1 MGKRPQV
8 SQPTIS
14 GAHTELIV
22 HCSAGTAELGSTCRH
37 ETGLLWHQSSIGR
50 AGRWLSHNPEKHCL
64 YFYSRLWVLL
74 LLLPHKVDGQR
85 EVWVRGRGHLG
96 SWGTRGQSW
105 GTRGQQWM
113 NILGTD
119 SFTPQAAIVHERV
132 FHDLGNYVV
141 LLKVLSTFSTKRERG
156 RICTVKSKD
165 QAKVNRII

>member
-14 GAHTELIV
+14 GAHTELV
-22 HCSAGTAELGSTCRH
+22 VCCNNAGTAERGKHLSSWDRTTVAPELYRPH
-37 ETGLLWHQSSIGR
+37 RSVTFTQPREALLI
-50 AGRWLSHNPEKHCL
+50 LSHKALSTASTTSTQGWWLE
-64 YFYSRLWVLL
+64 
-74 LLLPHKVDGQR
+74 
-85 EVWVRGRGHLG
+85 RGRGHLG
-96 SWGTRGQSW
+96 SWGTRGQ
-105 GTRGQQWM
+105 QWM
-113 NILGTD
+113 NILRTD

-132 FHDLGNYVV
+132 FHDLGKYVV

>member
-1 MGKRPQV
+1 MNGEEAS
-8 SQPTIS
+8 SQP
-14 GAHTELIV
+14 AHNIRGPHRVGSPLQWRNCRGGKHLSSWDRTTVAPELYRPRRSV
-22 HCSAGTAELGSTCRH
+22 TFTQPQEA
-37 ETGLLWHQSSIGR
+37 LLT
-50 AGRWLSHNPEKHCL
+50 LSHKALSTATNTSTQGWWLE
-64 YFYSRLWVLL
+64 
-74 LLLPHKVDGQR
+74 
-85 EVWVRGRGHLG
+85 RGRGHLG

-132 FHDLGNYVV
+132 FYDLGNYVV